1 MEDCRGELEERR
13 EVTRNANPIRT
24 VMQVAHY
31 APNNIRIRAARR
43 LNSTPLA
50 DASRRTILG

>member
-31 APNNIRIRAARR
+31 APNKHATGGRE
-43 LNSTPLA
+43 
-50 DASRRTILG
+50 ASFVCIPRDVKSRVVV